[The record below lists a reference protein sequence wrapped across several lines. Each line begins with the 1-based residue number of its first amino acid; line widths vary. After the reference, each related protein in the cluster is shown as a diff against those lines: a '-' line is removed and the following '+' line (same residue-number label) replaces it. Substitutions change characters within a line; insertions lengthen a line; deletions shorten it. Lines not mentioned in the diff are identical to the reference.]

1 MEGRQGALT
10 IGRPVKPIVA
20 PSQGMRI
27 VVERD
32 FLASDHALMV
42 PKTADGRVLFT
53 VPWLGKLIPGTT
65 DSPRRD
71 IVREPE
77 PFSEEVAFILVSRHR
92 SSVGPRWPSK
102 RIAALHRLPIRS
114 VWAARCALRCA
125 PMAARSLRHL
135 IRDTTLEESARYL
148 TRAPKIGD
156 IRSIRVGLRPL
167 VKPQD
172 DEGDNTKSLRREHT
186 VLASRSGL
194 VTEAGASEPPT
205 APWPRMCCKNASLR
219 GCCRKSPQGRPTTC
233 PWWARPRGR
242 GGGEHRISQ
251 AQGLHSYGS
260 DAAMVQG
267 LPGAD
272 IDLGGG
278 LSAATVRFAACH
290 GYACT
295 VEDMLARRS
304 RLLFLD
310 ARQAIEPAPAV
321 AHSCCARNWAPIR
334 GSTRS
339 WPSRNGICMPPPN
352 FALDFSKALCQN
364 RWLRS
369 KERNFCPAGSAANGL
384 RRGRRAQDWLADLPP
399 LRGSRGLLSF
409 GASWEH

>member
-1 MEGRQGALT
+1 MKSPRAKPSPTACCCRHGRTARRADHRTPRQAHRRTQPGHTHRGGARFPCL
-10 IGRPVKPIVA
+10 RPCPDGA
-20 PSQGMRI
+20 Q
-27 VVERD
+27 
-32 FLASDHALMV
+32 
-42 PKTADGRVLFT
+42 DGR
-53 VPWLGKLIPGTT
+53 WPGAVRGSMAGHT
-65 DSPRRD
+65 DPGHHGQPAAGHRARTRAVQRR
-71 IVREPE
+71 
-77 PFSEEVAFILVSRHR
+77 S
-92 SSVGPRWPSK
+92 G
-102 RIAALHRLPIRS
+102 LHP
-114 VWAARCALRCA
+114 RCAGPPPPPPFPPSPA
-125 PMAARSLRHL
+125 ATTPTARSPTLPHVRAT
-135 IRDTTLEESARYL
+135 TTLEESARYL
-148 TRAPKIGD
+148 TRAPKTGD
-156 IRSIRVGLRPL
+156 IRSIRVALRPL

-172 DEGDNTKSLRREHT
+172 DEGDNTKSLGREHA

-194 VTEAGASEPPT
+194 VTVAGTSGAPT
-205 APWPRMCCKNASLR
+205 VQWPRMCCKNASLR

>member
-135 IRDTTLEESARYL
+135 IGDSTLEESARYL

-194 VTEAGASEPPT
+194 VAVAGASRAPT

-233 PWWARPRGR
+233 PGWARPRGR

-260 DAAMVQG
+260 EAAMVQG

-272 IDLGGG
+272 IDLGG
-278 LSAATVRFAACH
+278 
-290 GYACT
+290 
-295 VEDMLARRS
+295 D
-304 RLLFLD
+304 
-310 ARQAIEPAPAV
+310 
-321 AHSCCARNWAPIR
+321 
-334 GSTRS
+334 
-339 WPSRNGICMPPPN
+339 
-352 FALDFSKALCQN
+352 
-364 RWLRS
+364 
-369 KERNFCPAGSAANGL
+369 
-384 RRGRRAQDWLADLPP
+384 
-399 LRGSRGLLSF
+399 
-409 GASWEH
+409 